1 MTVSSTPL
9 AIETRGL
16 TRHYGKLAA
25 VQDLNLAIPQGSL
38 FGLIGP
44 NGAGKTTTLR
54 MLAGLLQPTSG
65 EIIVNGRPIAQ
76 NLNELRRQIGYMP
89 DFFGV
94 YEDLL
99 VWEYLDFFA
108 RCYHLQANRRK
119 QVIDELLELVDLTE
133 KRDAYV
139 HTLSR
144 GMRQRLCLAH
154 AMVHDPQVLLLDE
167 PASGL
172 DPRARVEMR
181 ELLRELGAMGKT
193 VVLSSHILA
202 ELAEL
207 CDSIGIIE
215 RGRLVVSGRLDDI
228 RHQLQG
234 GRKLRIRILSD
245 RAEAETLLRGQRG
258 VGQITL
264 DGNESAHGEAAPG
277 EAAPGEAAAEAAEPS
292 ADEAQTP
299 VTELDV
305 EFTGDENAVADLLET
320 LIAAKIRVAGFSETH
335 TGLEEV
341 FLRLTKGE
349 VA

>member
-1 MTVSSTPL
+1 LL
-9 AIETRGL
+9 AIETRSL
-16 TRHYGKLAA
+16 TRRFGKLTA
-25 VQDLNLAIPQGSL
+25 VDNLDLQVPTGSL

-54 MLAGLLQPTSG
+54 MLAGLLQPTAG
-65 EIIVNGRPIAQ
+65 EILINGQVANHDWR
-76 NLNELRRQIGYMP
+76 ELQRQIGYMP

-94 YEDLL
+94 YEDML

-108 RCYHLQANRRK
+108 RCYDVPSARRR
-119 QVIDELLELVDLTE
+119 QVTDELLELVDLAT

-144 GMRQRLCLAH
+144 GMQQRLCLAH
-154 AMVHDPQVLLLDE
+154 ALVHDPQVLLLDE

-193 VVLSSHILA
+193 VVVSSHILT

-207 CDSIGIIE
+207 CNSVGIIE
-215 RGRLVVSGRLDDI
+215 QGRLVASGPLDEITRQVKQERTLRLKVISD
-228 RHQLQG
+228 QSQAESV
-234 GRKLRIRILSD
+234 LRD
-245 RAEAETLLRGQRG
+245 QPG
-258 VGQITL
+258 VGQVYEVNGYL
-264 DGNESAHGEAAPG
+264 EVEFSGD
-277 EAAPGEAAAEAAEPS
+277 
-292 ADEAQTP
+292 DEAT
-299 VTELDV
+299 
-305 EFTGDENAVADLLET
+305 ADLLAGIVMRGVR
-320 LIAAKIRVAGFSETH
+320 IASFSEMSSD
-335 TGLEEV
+335 LEDV

>member
-1 MTVSSTPL
+1 ML
-9 AIETRGL
+9 AIETRQL
-16 TRHYGKLAA
+16 TRVYGKLTA

-38 FGLIGP
+38 YGLIGP
-44 NGAGKTTTLR
+44 NGAGKTTSLR
-54 MLAGLLQPTSG
+54 MLAGLLEPTSG
-65 EIIVNGRPIAQ
+65 QIIINGQPSSQ
-76 NLNELRRQIGYMP
+76 NLADLRRQIGFMP

-94 YEDLL
+94 YEDLV
-99 VWEYLDFFA
+99 VWEYLDFFG
-108 RCYHLQANRRK
+108 RCYNLPARRRK
-119 QVIDELLELVDLTE
+119 QVIEELLELVDLTE

-181 ELLRELGAMGKT
+181 ELLRELGSMGKT
-193 VVLSSHILA
+193 IVLSSHILS

-215 RGRLVVSGRLDDI
+215 RGKLVVSGRLESI
-228 RHQLQG
+228 RSQLQG
-234 GRKLRIRILSD
+234 GRKLHIRLLSD
-245 RAEAETLLRGQRG
+245 PEPAEALLRGYPG
-258 VGQITL
+258 VGEIVQAN
-264 DGNESAHGEAAPG
+264 GNNNHNGDTQAPL
-277 EAAPGEAAAEAAEPS
+277 PGH
-292 ADEAQTP
+292 
-299 VTELDV
+299 ELEV
-305 EFTGDENAVADLLET
+305 EFTGDEDAVADLLEKMI
-320 LIAAKIRVAGFSETH
+320 LAKIRIASYNETH

>member
-1 MTVSSTPL
+1 L
-9 AIETRGL
+9 IAIETRGL
-16 TRHYGKLAA
+16 TRRFGKTTA
-25 VQDLNLAIPQGSL
+25 VDGLNLQVPAGSL

-54 MLAGLLQPTSG
+54 MLTGLLEPSSG
-65 EIIVNGRPIAQ
+65 QVLLNGQVANHDWRDLQ
-76 NLNELRRQIGYMP
+76 RQIGYMP

-94 YEDLL
+94 YEDML

-108 RCYHLQANRRK
+108 RCYDLPAAQRRR
-119 QVIDELLELVDLTE
+119 VTDELLELVDLAE

-139 HTLSR
+139 QTLSR

-154 AMVHDPQVLLLDE
+154 ALVHDPQVLLLDE

-193 VVLSSHILA
+193 IVVSSHILA

-207 CDSIGIIE
+207 CDSVAILEKGHLVASGSLEDIS
-215 RGRLVVSGRLDDI
+215 RQARQGRSLRL
-228 RHQLQG
+228 
-234 GRKLRIRILSD
+234 KVLSD
-245 RAEAETLLRGQRG
+245 LIQAEAVLRDQPGTGAIYETNGFLEVEFLGDDQATANLLATLVSRG
-258 VGQITL
+258 VQ
-264 DGNESAHGEAAPG
+264 
-277 EAAPGEAAAEAAEPS
+277 
-292 ADEAQTP
+292 
-299 VTELDV
+299 
-305 EFTGDENAVADLLET
+305 
-320 LIAAKIRVAGFSETH
+320 LISFSEVSSD
-335 TGLEEV
+335 LEEV

>member
-1 MTVSSTPL
+1 MI

-16 TRHYGKLAA
+16 TRRFGQVTA
-25 VQDLNLAIPQGSL
+25 VQNLNLQVPVGAL

-44 NGAGKTTTLR
+44 NGAGKTTALR
-54 MLAGLLQPTSG
+54 MLAGLLEPTAG
-65 EIIVNGRPIAQ
+65 EIVLNGQVANHDWR
-76 NLNELRRQIGYMP
+76 ELRRQIGYMP

-94 YEDLL
+94 YEDML

-108 RCYHLQANRRK
+108 RCYDLPAARRRH
-119 QVIDELLELVDLTE
+119 VADELLELVDLAE

-139 HTLSR
+139 QTLSR

-154 AMVHDPQVLLLDE
+154 ALVHDPQVLLLDE

-193 VVLSSHILA
+193 IVVSSHILS

-207 CDSIGIIE
+207 CDCVGIIE
-215 RGRLVVSGRLDDI
+215 KGHLVTSGSLDEI
-228 RHQLQG
+228 SRHVRQEG
-234 GRKLRIRILSD
+234 RIRLKVLSD
-245 RAEAETLLRGQRG
+245 RNEAEALLRDQPGVGGIYQVDDHLEVEFLGDDEAMATLLAELVRRG
-258 VGQITL
+258 V
-264 DGNESAHGEAAPG
+264 
-277 EAAPGEAAAEAAEPS
+277 
-292 ADEAQTP
+292 
-299 VTELDV
+299 
-305 EFTGDENAVADLLET
+305 
-320 LIAAKIRVAGFSETH
+320 RVVSFIEVSSD
-335 TGLEEV
+335 LEEV

>member
-1 MTVSSTPL
+1 ML
-9 AIETRGL
+9 AIETIGL
-16 TRHYGKLAA
+16 TRLYGKLAA

-38 FGLIGP
+38 YGLIGP

-54 MLAGLLQPTSG
+54 MLAGLLEPTTGKIVINGQPIQ
-65 EIIVNGRPIAQ
+65 E
-76 NLNELRRQIGYMP
+76 NLNDLRRQIGYMP

-94 YEDLL
+94 YEDLV
-99 VWEYLDFFA
+99 VWEYLDFFG
-108 RCYHLQANRRK
+108 RCYDLPANRRV
-119 QVIDELLELVDLTE
+119 QVIDELLELVDLTD

-139 HTLSR
+139 NTLSR

-154 AMVHDPQVLLLDE
+154 ALVHDPQVLLLDE

-215 RGRLVVSGRLDDI
+215 RGQLVVSGRLEDI
-228 RHQLQG
+228 RAQMQG
-234 GRKLRIRILSD
+234 GRKLRIRVLSD
-245 RAEAETLLRGQRG
+245 LEQAQSLLRAQRG
-258 VGQITL
+258 VGEIITAPVAN
-264 DGNESAHGEAAPG
+264 GNGNGSSELEAVLPG
-277 EAAPGEAAAEAAEPS
+277 S
-292 ADEAQTP
+292 
-299 VTELDV
+299 ELEVD
-305 EFTGDENAVADLLET
+305 FIGDEEQVADLLET
-320 LIAAKIRVAGFSETH
+320 LLAHKIRITSFHETH

>member
-1 MTVSSTPL
+1 MN
-9 AIETRGL
+9 AIITRNL
-16 TRHYGKLAA
+16 TRHFGKVDA
-25 VQDLNLAIPQGSL
+25 VEGLDLKVTAGSL

-54 MLAGLLQPTSG
+54 MLAGLLEPTSG
-65 EIIVNGRPIAQ
+65 EIRI
-76 NLNELRRQIGYMP
+76 NELAIHKYWRDIQWQIGYMP

-94 YEDLL
+94 YDDLL

-108 RCYHLQANRRK
+108 RCYKLAPDRRRV
-119 QVIDELLELVDLTE
+119 VIDELLALVDLTE

-154 AMVHDPQVLLLDE
+154 ALVHDPSVLLLDE

-181 ELLRELGAMGKT
+181 ELLRELSSMGKT
-193 VVLSSHILA
+193 IVLSSHILT

-207 CDSIGIIE
+207 CDTIAIME
-215 RGRLVVSGRLDDI
+215 RGRLIVSAPLDEIHRRVGGQRLIRIHLLSEWPEAEKALSEHPGVRHVFRLDGPSDTDLHSSGQQTSDTRVEI
-228 RHQLQG
+228 EFQG
-234 GRKLRIRILSD
+234 D
-245 RAEAETLLRGQRG
+245 N
-258 VGQITL
+258 
-264 DGNESAHGEAAPG
+264 DAA
-277 EAAPGEAAAEAAEPS
+277 
-292 ADEAQTP
+292 
-299 VTELDV
+299 
-305 EFTGDENAVADLLET
+305 ADLLDD
-320 LIAAKIRVAGFSETH
+320 LIRRRIRVASFCEAT
-335 TGLEEV
+335 TDLEEA